1 MPRPKRI
8 IASDLTI
15 AELKHLLAEKEQVA
29 PLREKKAK
37 LEAELAAVTAQ
48 LEKLG
53 AVASRR

>member
-1 MPRPKRI
+1 MPRPKRV

-37 LEAELAAVTAQ
+37 LEA
-48 LEKLG
+48 
-53 AVASRR
+53 